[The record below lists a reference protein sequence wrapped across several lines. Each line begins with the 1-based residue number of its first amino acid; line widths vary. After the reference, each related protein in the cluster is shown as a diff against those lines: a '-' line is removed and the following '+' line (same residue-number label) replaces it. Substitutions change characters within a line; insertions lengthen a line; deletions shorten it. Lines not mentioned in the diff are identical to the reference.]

1 MRETVRE
8 RKGKGLLLRGRD
20 EGMEGGKGN
29 GGPGR
34 ENVTV
39 EQQVVTPSKR
49 IARLGLD
56 NSN

>member
-1 MRETVRE
+1 MKEWRE
-8 RKGKGLLLRGRD
+8 GRG
-20 EGMEGGKGN
+20 MGGAGDHVVHT

-49 IARLGLD
+49 FARLGSD
-56 NSN
+56 NPS